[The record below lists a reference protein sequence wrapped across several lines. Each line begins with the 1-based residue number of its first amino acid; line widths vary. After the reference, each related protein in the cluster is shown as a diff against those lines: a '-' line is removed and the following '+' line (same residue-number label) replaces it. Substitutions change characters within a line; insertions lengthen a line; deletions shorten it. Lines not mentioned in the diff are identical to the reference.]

1 MARLTVTGS
10 ANLPAMRQARGF
22 AYIALLA
29 ALTVLM
35 LLLGMAAGDIAQT
48 AQREREAQLLF
59 VGKQFRNAIASY
71 YERSPQGN
79 HQYPDSLAQLLHD
92 NRSAKPARH
101 LRRIYVDPMTGGTEW
116 GLLRNEQG
124 SIVGVYSQSRQL
136 PLKTSFE
143 PELQQS
149 FGDEPILS
157 YADWQFAYRPVDGSA
172 DLAMP
177 DATVGEEDGGVEE
190 EGSALEEL
198 NAEEEPPADE

>member
-1 MARLTVTGS
+1 
-10 ANLPAMRQARGF
+10 MRQVRGF

-29 ALTVLM
+29 ALAVLM
-35 LLLGMAAGDIAQT
+35 LLLARAAPDIAQA
-48 AQREREAQLLF
+48 AQREREAELLF

-79 HQYPDSLAQLLHD
+79 HQYPDKLAQLLQD
-92 NRSAKPARH
+92 NRALKPARH
-101 LRRIYVDPMTGGTEW
+101 LRRIYLDPMTGDTEW

-124 SIVGVYSQSRQL
+124 KIVGVYSQSRQV

-157 YADWQFAYRPVDGSA
+157 YADWQFAYRPADGSA
-172 DLAMP
+172 DLATP
-177 DATVGEEDGGVEE
+177 DAPVGDEDGGVEE
-190 EGSALEEL
+190 DGSALEEL
-198 NAEEEPPADE
+198 NAEEESPADE

>member
-1 MARLTVTGS
+1 
-10 ANLPAMRQARGF
+10 MRHARGF

-35 LLLGMAAGDIAQT
+35 LLLGMAAGDIAQA

-79 HQYPDSLAQLLHD
+79 HLYPDSLAQLLHD
-92 NRSAKPARH
+92 NRSAKAARH
-101 LRRIYVDPMTGGTEW
+101 LRRIYFDPMTGGTEW

-124 SIVGVYSQSRQL
+124 KIIGVYSQSRQV

-143 PELQQS
+143 PELQLS
-149 FGDEPILS
+149 FGDAPILS
-157 YADWQFAYRPVDGSA
+157 YADWQFAYRPADGSA
-172 DLAMP
+172 DLATP
-177 DATVGEEDGGVEE
+177 DAPVGDEDGGVEDDD
-190 EGSALEEL
+190 SALEEL
-198 NAEEEPPADE
+198 NAAEASPADE